1 MDNNKKNDD
10 IDNIVSML
18 DDMVSAGVSR
28 LKVKT
33 SDELEHGKTQK
44 EYHLGRCD
52 IGSAF
57 ACGTPFD
64 VTDDND
70 RQ

>member
-1 MDNNKKNDD
+1 MDNQKTVDD
-10 IDNIVSML
+10 IDEIVKML
-18 DDMVSAGVSR
+18 DQMVDSGVSR

-33 SDELEHGKTQK
+33 SDELKQGETKK

>member
-1 MDNNKKNDD
+1 MDNNKPVDD
-10 IDNIVSML
+10 IDNIVNML
-18 DDMVSAGVSR
+18 DEMADSGVSR
-28 LKVKT
+28 LKVKI
-33 SDELEHGKTQK
+33 SDKLESGETKK

>member
-1 MDNNKKNDD
+1 MENSKKNDD

-18 DDMVSAGVSR
+18 DDRVNAGVSR

-33 SDELEHGKTQK
+33 DDNLNAGETRK

>member
-1 MDNNKKNDD
+1 MDKNKPVDD
-10 IDNIVSML
+10 IDEIVKML
-18 DDMVSAGVSR
+18 DEMTESGVSR

-33 SDELEHGKTQK
+33 SSDLEQGKTKK

-70 RQ
+70 RT

>member
-1 MDNNKKNDD
+1 MDNQKPVDD
-10 IDNIVSML
+10 IDEIVKML
-18 DDMVSAGVSR
+18 DSMVDSGVSR

-33 SDELEHGKTQK
+33 SDELEQGKTQK

>member
-1 MDNNKKNDD
+1 MDKNKSVDD
-10 IDNIVSML
+10 IDEIVKML
-18 DDMVSAGVSR
+18 DEMTDAGVSR

-33 SDELEHGKTQK
+33 SDNLSPGEKKK

>member
-1 MDNNKKNDD
+1 MDNNKKSDD
-10 IDNIVSML
+10 IDNIVSIL
-18 DDMVSAGVSR
+18 DDMVNAGVSR

-33 SDELEHGKTQK
+33 DDNLNAGETRR